1 MQIVDTFVCF
11 AQVIFAVIC
20 MMLPL
25 VVGETSEIP
34 PKEPTPEPGKAQSEK
49 DEALATKGDDPVEMG
64 DDPVET
70 DTDDECIIACEQKA
84 RARYEDCKSESY
96 ETICIA
102 KAKYVEYH
110 CYGVCAVVDLF

>member
-1 MQIVDTFVCF
+1 MCF

-25 VVGETSEIP
+25 VVGETTEIP
-34 PKEPTPEPGKAQSEK
+34 PKEPTPEPDKAQSEK
-49 DEALATKGDDPVEMG
+49 DEALATKGDDPVEA
-64 DDPVET
+64 

-96 ETICIA
+96 EIICIA
-102 KAKYVEYH
+102 KVKYVEYH
-110 CYGVCAVVDLF
+110 CYGVCAVVDLI